1 MADTAYSTIYLDEF
15 ISGFEQR
22 TSLLRGTVAT
32 ESLVKGKEAVFLIAK
47 ASRSAVTRGSNGL
60 IPASSDDLSQVT
72 VTMKEMHDLVQKT
85 GFNLFAGQA
94 DQRRIMQE
102 TGMKVINR
110 EIDNEIIAALETGTQ
125 DVGGSTILTGN
136 LVKNALTVLFNNEI
150 ENDGMVYG
158 VVTPAAWMHL
168 SNEAEFTSGDY
179 VDGKPLQ
186 RGPEVRRWMNVNW
199 MMHPR
204 LPGVGT
210 STAKC
215 FLYHRDA
222 LGHAVDTKGIQAR
235 IGYDDEQDY
244 SYARHTIY
252 HAAKVLQNDG
262 IVVIGHDDTAMSVS
276 S

>member
-60 IPASSDDLSQVT
+60 IPAASDDLSQVT

-110 EIDNEIIAALETGTQ
+110 EIDDEILTALQTGTQ
-125 DVGGSTILTGN
+125 DVGGSTIFTKG
-136 LVKNALTVLFNNEI
+136 LVNNALTVLYNNEI
-150 ENDGMVYG
+150 ENDGNVFG
-158 VVTPAAWMHL
+158 VLTPAAWMHL
-168 SNEAEFTSGDY
+168 SDVAEFTSGDY

-186 RGPEVRRWMNVNW
+186 RGPEMRRWMNVTW

-215 FLYHRDA
+215 FIYHRDA
-222 LGHAVDTKGIQAR
+222 LGHAVDTKGIQAK
-235 IGYDDEQDY
+235 IGYDEEQDY
-244 SYARHTIY
+244 SWARHSIY
-252 HAAKVLQNDG
+252 HSAKVLQNDG
-262 IVVIGHDDTAMSVS
+262 IVVVTHDDTTFSTS
-276 S
+276 T